1 LFGLAGLFG
10 VWDDPHRAVLPD
22 GIEDGK
28 PRWHAVCIVGPVA
41 LLLIVHANLDPQDE
55 DRIRM
60 IGARKAIRREGS
72 SMRKGLSRAQL
83 NQLAKIGAS
92 PDDQT
97 HTIDVPEAPVENSTE
112 ARRGGFYRPV
122 KQSVT
127 IRLDADII
135 AWFKQH
141 APNGRYQTEIN
152 RTLRQ
157 YVIATEKQRT

>member
-1 LFGLAGLFG
+1 M
-10 VWDDPHRAVLPD
+10 
-22 GIEDGK
+22 
-28 PRWHAVCIVGPVA
+28 
-41 LLLIVHANLDPQDE
+41 VHANPDPQDE
-55 DRIRM
+55 ERIRI
-60 IGARKAIRREGS
+60 IGARKATRPEGS

-83 NQLAKIGAS
+83 NQLAKIGAL

-97 HTIDVPEAPVENSTE
+97 HTVHVPEAPVENSAQ

-135 AWFKQH
+135 AWLKQH

-152 RTLRQ
+152 RILRQ